1 MLAAL
6 NPALMR
12 YRVAFHMVTR
22 ARQHRTDIVEA
33 FLEDMKAAHAAHA
46 DTWRGGVDADGA

>member
-1 MLAAL
+1 
-6 NPALMR
+6 MR

-33 FLEDMKAAHAAHA
+33 FLEDMKAAHAIEA
-46 DTWRGGVDADGA
+46 GK